1 MMSVSDI
8 KLRHKLKSI
17 SDYKSQG
24 KYLHAI
30 QICEQMLKEFPENP
44 QRYFELAELYELS
57 GNLSSSLKLL
67 ESYLEINP
75 FDDDARLFL
84 GQFLLKNQMWEKA
97 ISIFAEFIPEEK
109 PISLFFLGYA
119 YFMMKDFELARI
131 NFLSYINVEKDSEL
145 IYESYLFLAKT
156 EIEFNDFEQALYYA
170 KNADLFFA
178 SNWELHLIYAK
189 CYYNLG
195 MDTHAIHAVE
205 KAIKLNPKVI
215 ESHEWAGKIYL
226 RLHEYLKAEAHFKKF
241 IETTDNVSSETFA
254 KLGEACYN
262 MNNLKSA
269 LNYFEL
275 ALRIDPNNDE
285 ALTGKQNVIK
295 KNELKQ

>member
-1 MMSVSDI
+1 MSAGEL
-8 KLRHKLKSI
+8 KLKHKLKSI

-24 KYLHAI
+24 KFLHAI
-30 QICEQMLKEFPENP
+30 QICEQMLKEFPESSSL
-44 QRYFELAELYELS
+44 YFELAELYELS
-57 GNLSSSLKLL
+57 GNLNSSLNLL

-84 GQFLLKNQMWEKA
+84 GQFLLKNQMWDKA
-97 ISIFAEFIPEEK
+97 ITIFAEFLPEVK

-119 YFMMKDFELARI
+119 YFMIKDLELARI
-131 NFLSYINVEKDSEL
+131 NFLSYINLEKESEL
-145 IYESYLFLAKT
+145 VYESYLFLAKT
-156 EIEFNDFEQALYYA
+156 EIEFNDFEQALSYA
-170 KNADLFFA
+170 KNADIFFA

-195 MDTHAIHAVE
+195 MDTHAVHAIE
-205 KAIKLNPKVI
+205 KSIKLNPKAI

-226 RLHEYLKAEAHFKKF
+226 RLHDYLKAETHFKKF
-241 IETTDNVSSETFA
+241 IETTDNVSSETFT
-254 KLGEACYN
+254 KLGEAYYKL
-262 MNNLKSA
+262 NNLKSA

-285 ALTGKQNVIK
+285 ALMGKQNVIQ
-295 KNELKQ
+295 KNELK